1 MIEPGNHQR
10 VHPRMGVMDGASTNG
25 PRMVPGLDPAD
36 AVNAALAAVRLAGSD
51 VDEDAIERARKVAT
65 GQVTGDEAVAEI
77 LAAHRE
83 RVQSRTQGRDYGRRS
98 G

>member
-1 MIEPGNHQR
+1 
-10 VHPRMGVMDGASTNG
+10 MDGASTDG
-25 PRMVPGLDPAD
+25 PRLVPGLDPAD
-36 AVNAALAAVRLAGSD
+36 AVNAALAAVRLAGGD

-65 GQVTGDEAVAEI
+65 GRLTGDEAVAEI

-83 RVQSRTQGRDYGRRS
+83 RVQGRTQERDAGRRS